1 MIEKPILAR
10 LASSKTILRTS
21 EDESFLLQSVI
32 DAIVDLSFPITTAYQ
47 ELIADLVRNPP
58 TPSQPPSCI
67 GDYLRVGNRRTHE
80 P

>member
-21 EDESFLLQSVI
+21 EDESLLLQSVI

-58 TPSQPPSCI
+58 NSRLF
-67 GDYLRVGNRRTHE
+67 DW
-80 P
+80 